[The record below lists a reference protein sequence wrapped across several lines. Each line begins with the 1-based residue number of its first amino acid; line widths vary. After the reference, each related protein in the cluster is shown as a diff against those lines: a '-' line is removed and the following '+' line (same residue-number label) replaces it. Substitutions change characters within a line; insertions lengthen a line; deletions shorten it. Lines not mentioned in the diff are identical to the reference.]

1 VVTEISVDPN
11 GAANPVDLVR
21 GAILTASCGAAVARR
36 RRCARA

>member
-21 GAILTASCGAAVARR
+21 GAILTACGAAVARR